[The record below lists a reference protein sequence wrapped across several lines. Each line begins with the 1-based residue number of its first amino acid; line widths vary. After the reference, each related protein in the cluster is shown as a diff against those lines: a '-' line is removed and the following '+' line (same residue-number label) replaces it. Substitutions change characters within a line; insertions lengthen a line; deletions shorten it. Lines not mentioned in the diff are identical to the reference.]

1 MLRTVT
7 PRTAGIVAIAIGV
20 ALAVCGGWMIAWPP
34 VSILGAIVLA
44 PATLLVAIGCVWL
57 VRRVWDESWPPDVRP
72 DLAKRLR
79 IRRVLLVAS
88 GVLLPVALA
97 YGIFSATR
105 GEWGSLVIALILALN
120 AATNLSVYRRLGQ

>member
-1 MLRTVT
+1 MLRKVT
-7 PRTAGIVAIAIGV
+7 PRTAGVVAVVIGMV
-20 ALAVCGGWMIAWPP
+20 LAVCGGGMIATPP
-34 VSILGAIVLA
+34 VSILGAIVLV

-57 VRRVWDESWPPDVRP
+57 VRRDWDEPWPPNVRP

-105 GEWGSLVIALILALN
+105 GEWGSLVISLILTLN
-120 AATNLSVYRRLGQ
+120 AATNLAVYRRLRQ